1 MKDMFDLTGKVAI
14 VTGGN
19 GGIGLGMAKGLAA
32 HGAAV
37 VVAGRNAA
45 KTEAAVKELVAYAN
59 ARSGKL
65 LFGSTGAFTSTHF
78 SAERFRAAAGFKA
91 QHVAFKGQPEF
102 LIEIMADRVQFG
114 APGLTVAL
122 PMITRSPVS

>member
-32 HGAAV
+32 HGAAI

-45 KTEAAVKELVAYAN
+45 KTEAAVKELVASGAKASGFSVDVRKEDQVRAMVADAVARHGRLDILVNN
-59 ARSGKL
+59 AGMSIR
-65 LFGSTGAFTSTHF
+65 
-78 SAERFRAAAGFKA
+78 
-91 QHVAFKGQPEF
+91 
-102 LIEIMADRVQFG
+102 
-114 APGLTVAL
+114 
-122 PMITRSPVS
+122 